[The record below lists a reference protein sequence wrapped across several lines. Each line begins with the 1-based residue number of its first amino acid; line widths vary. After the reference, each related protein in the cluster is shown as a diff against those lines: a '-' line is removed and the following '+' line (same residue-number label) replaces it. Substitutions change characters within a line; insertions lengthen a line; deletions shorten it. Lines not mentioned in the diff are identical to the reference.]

1 MVVNI
6 TKDNFEQEVMQSEI
20 PVVGYF
26 QLPN

>member
-1 MVVNI
+1 MAVHI
-6 TKDNFEQEVMQSEI
+6 SKDNFEQEVIQSEI

>member
-1 MVVNI
+1 MAVNI
-6 TKDNFEQEVMQSEI
+6 SKDNFEQEVIQSEI